1 MNDKYALI
9 IDGGCN
15 FHGRGGTLSHHY
27 CELAKET
34 LEAMGW
40 TVDITRVDEEWDAAV
55 EGEKLRRAKGVILQT
70 PAWWMASP
78 WQVKR
83 YIDEVFM
90 QPGICG
96 GDGRTRTAPDIN
108 YGTGGLLTGRY
119 MISSTWNA
127 PRAAFVAEGD
137 FFESTGIDGVFLPMH
152 KAFQFIGLKPM
163 ESFMANDVLKNPT
176 HEADFK
182 RFVET
187 VKKNFSAI

>member
-1 MNDKYALI
+1 
-9 IDGGCN
+9 
-15 FHGRGGTLSHHY
+15 
-27 CELAKET
+27 
-34 LEAMGW
+34 
-40 TVDITRVDEEWDAAV
+40 
-55 EGEKLRRAKGVILQT
+55 
-70 PAWWMASP
+70 
-78 WQVKR
+78 
-83 YIDEVFM
+83 
-90 QPGICG
+90 
-96 GDGRTRTAPDIN
+96 
-108 YGTGGLLTGRY
+108 

-137 FFESTGIDGVFLPMH
+137 FFEGTGIDGVFLPMH

>member
-1 MNDKYALI
+1 MEIN
-9 IDGGCN
+9 
-15 FHGRGGTLSHHY
+15 T
-27 CELAKET
+27 
-34 LEAMGW
+34 
-40 TVDITRVDEEWDAAV
+40 AV
-55 EGEKLRRAKGVILQT
+55 EHFKKVLESQERRAAEMRAQGDFVDYASLPKIVI
-70 PAWWMASP
+70 
-78 WQVKR
+78 
-83 YIDEVFM
+83 
-90 QPGICG
+90 GICG

-137 FFESTGIDGVFLPMH
+137 FFEGTGIDGVFLPMH

-187 VKKNFSAI
+187 VKKNFSTI

>member
-1 MNDKYALI
+1 M
-9 IDGGCN
+9 
-15 FHGRGGTLSHHY
+15 GRG
-27 CELAKET
+27 CRRR
-34 LEAMGW
+34 EAAP
-40 TVDITRVDEEWDAAV
+40 RQ
-55 EGEKLRRAKGVILQT
+55 GVILQT

-137 FFESTGIDGVFLPMH
+137 FLRARAST
-152 KAFQFIGLKPM
+152 A
-163 ESFMANDVLKNPT
+163 SFCPCTRPSSLLA
-176 HEADFK
+176 
-182 RFVET
+182 
-187 VKKNFSAI
+187 